1 MGVTEHSTRAIILD
15 AAAHRFAQRGFD
27 GVSLNDIAA
36 DVGIRRPSLLH
47 HFASKEL
54 LYREVFDQALQE
66 WYERVERAVAEVNG
80 VGWSQLEFVIGA
92 GFRFFQENPEF
103 VRMVRW
109 EALADEGQAR
119 IDLGGTLQPLFARA
133 ARYLAL
139 EMESG
144 RFRRHDPEQLL
155 LTGYGALLSY
165 FSDTPFI
172 EGLLN
177 RDPLS
182 SDAMA
187 ERLAHIIELF
197 RAALEITQP
206 APDRAD
212 RCGQTPTG

>member
-1 MGVTEHSTRAIILD
+1 MTEHSTRAVILA

-47 HFASKEL
+47 HFASKEH

-66 WYERVERAVAEVNG
+66 WHERVERAVAEVDG
-80 VGWSQLEFVIGA
+80 IGWSQVEFVLRA

-119 IDLGGTLQPLFARA
+119 IDLGVALQPLFARA
-133 ARYLAL
+133 ARYLAR

-144 RFRRHDPEQLL
+144 GFRRHDPEQLL

-165 FSDTPFI
+165 FSDTPF
-172 EGLLN
+172 
-177 RDPLS
+177 
-182 SDAMA
+182 
-187 ERLAHIIELF
+187 
-197 RAALEITQP
+197 
-206 APDRAD
+206 
-212 RCGQTPTG
+212 